1 MTTAIE
7 VIAENVYSWR
17 GLFCAASE
25 NKGANFDREAGFAI
39 QIMSS
44 SDYAA
49 KLAMGDW
56 ASVQAAVINVAA
68 IGISLNPAKKQAYL
82 VPRKG
87 KICLDISYMGLIDL
101 AVEAGS
107 IFWAQAK
114 IVRENDVF
122 ELNGF
127 DKPPE
132 HKYKPFGGANLRGN
146 IVGVYVV
153 VKTHDGDYLT
163 HPMDI
168 QAVYETRNRS
178 EAWKKYLTDKS
189 KTCPWVTDE
198 EEMIK
203 KTVVKQAYKYWPK
216 TERTSRIDNAIHLL
230 NTEGEEGFSRNNNS
244 ATAEN
249 PIEPSPELLGSIRAA
264 ADKGRAEF
272 DKSWGTLNKETR
284 LTLKNYIDEF
294 KSRFRVADNARTIDT
309 PPAPVTVSKT
319 FDEIMAAMCSAKDE
333 SALYIAGDWIDSVGN
348 ADDKAVLDSKF
359 DELLEKLRGE

>member
-1 MTTAIE
+1 MATAIE

-39 QIMSS
+39 QIMSA

-107 IFWAQAK
+107 IFWAQAA
-114 IVRENDVF
+114 IVREHDVF
-122 ELNGF
+122 ALNGF
-127 DKPPE
+127 DKPPT
-132 HKYKPFGGANLRGN
+132 HTYSPFAKPEVRGE
-146 IVGVYVV
+146 IVGAYVV

-163 HPMDI
+163 HPMEI
-168 QAVYETRNRS
+168 GLIHETRNRS
-178 EAWKKYLTDKS
+178 EAWKKYVQDKS
-189 KTCPWVTDE
+189 KLCPWVTDE
-198 EEMIK
+198 MEMIK

-230 NTEGEEGFSRNNNS
+230 NTEGEEGFSKNNNS
-244 ATAEN
+244 VTVEN
-249 PIEPSPELLGSIRAA
+249 SIEPNPELLESIRAA

-272 DKSWGTLNKETR
+272 DKSWATLNKETR

-294 KSRFRVADNARTIDT
+294 KSRFRAADNARTVDAPST
-309 PPAPVTVSKT
+309 PATVSKT
-319 FDEIMAAMCSAKDE
+319 FDEIMVAMCAAKDE

-348 ADDKAVLDSKF
+348 ADDKAALDGKF
-359 DELLEKLRGE
+359 DELLKKLRGE